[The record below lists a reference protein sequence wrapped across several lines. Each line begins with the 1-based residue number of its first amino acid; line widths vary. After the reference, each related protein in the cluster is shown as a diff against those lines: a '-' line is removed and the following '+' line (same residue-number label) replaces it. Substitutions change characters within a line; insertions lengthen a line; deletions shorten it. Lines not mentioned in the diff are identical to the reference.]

1 MKERPTSVTVI
12 AWFLIVM
19 GVISIIS
26 SIISLFNPN
35 PMVEEIMSRSP
46 LPVPIQQLLSYAG
59 IAVSIVSGMYMLDGV
74 NWARFLYVIWSVI
87 GILISIITL
96 PNLIFIIPGLVLL
109 IIIIFYLF
117 RPKAND
123 YFNWH
128 F

>member
-1 MKERPTSVTVI
+1 MKERPTSITVI

-19 GVISIIS
+19 GGISIIT
-26 SIISLFNPN
+26 SIFSLFNPN

-59 IAVSIVSGMYMLDGV
+59 IAVSIVSGMYLLDGA
-74 NWARFLYVIWSVI
+74 NWARFLYVIWSFI
-87 GILISIITL
+87 GILISIISL
-96 PNLIFIIPGLVLL
+96 PNLLFIIPGLVFW
-109 IIIIFYLF
+109 IIITFYLF
-117 RPKAND
+117 RPQAND

>member
-35 PMVEEIMSRSP
+35 PMVEEIMSRNP
-46 LPVPIQQLLSYAG
+46 LPVPIQQLLSYVG
-59 IAVSIVSGMYMLDGV
+59 IAVSIVSGMYMLDGA

-109 IIIIFYLF
+109 VIITFYLF